1 MCKAFKNTHGLIL
14 FKLCMCTIYVCILFG
29 RDANVNVHIHD
40 VCLKVSSAPATIC
53 FLILAPYKRMLTHW
67 CAIYINF
74 HCYHCSFVSNAQE
87 APCRLLA
94 RWWRSQI
101 PWARGCW
108 CRSGAVCSTGTAA
121 HIEDGWRCCGGNA
134 CILRVWAR
142 KRWVSELGLNFVSNL
157 LMLDVCRVLRSSGAP
172 RQLDAQR
179 GAGHLGFC

>member
-134 CILRVWAR
+134 CILRVWA
-142 KRWVSELGLNFVSNL
+142 KKTEF
-157 LMLDVCRVLRSSGAP
+157 RS
-172 RQLDAQR
+172 
-179 GAGHLGFC
+179 